1 MLKRFNF
8 YNTKHILSKLH
19 KNFVLVFLKIW
30 KIDFKGLTYCLAKF
44 RLIFMLR
51 GTQYSRLAKR
61 AAVQNSSNECVYAAD
76 WTGLELRGEVKLP
89 PAIRAS
95 SEAKLRSIFTHSRSF
110 WGLDKCAQMM
120 SAVPL
125 WKVQRCGCLVDSTV
139 PECMPVKQ
147 STFGEVF
154 NQTWQNICLK
164 LKWNSESNAMSR
176 SVLFR
181 AKLDQESSSGIDEQ
195 EVLVHFSSGD
205 IEAMTSCAKP
215 TMEKRRKFTGSASR

>member
-1 MLKRFNF
+1 MSKRFNY
-8 YNTKHILSKLH
+8 YNIKHILSKLY
-19 KNFVLVFLKIW
+19 KSFVLMFLKIW

-139 PECMPVKQ
+139 PETWVYACHTIHCCMWCTQ
-147 STFGEVF
+147 LT
-154 NQTWQNICLK
+154 L
-164 LKWNSESNAMSR
+164 LAR
-176 SVLFR
+176 
-181 AKLDQESSSGIDEQ
+181 
-195 EVLVHFSSGD
+195 
-205 IEAMTSCAKP
+205 
-215 TMEKRRKFTGSASR
+215 